1 MPFYDYECGECGVF
15 TALRPMAKAAEP
27 CDCPECGA
35 SAPRVI
41 LRTPNFALMEPGMRA
56 AHATNERSA
65 HNPKSTRGGQA
76 HGPGCSCCAGRRPSR
91 TVSQP
96 DGAKAFPSARPWMIS
111 H

>member
-15 TALRPMAKAAEP
+15 TALRPMAQAAEP
-27 CDCPECGA
+27 CACPGCGT

-41 LRTPNFALMEPGMRA
+41 VRTPNFALMEPGRRA

-65 HNPKSTRGGQA
+65 ASPKSTKAGHA
-76 HGPGCSCCAGRRPSR
+76 HGPGCACCSGTRPAK
-91 TVSQP
+91 TVSRP
-96 DGAKAFPSARPWMIS
+96 DGSKAFPSKRPWMIS